1 MIIPGKK
8 PSVLSPGF
16 FGSFLSGTG
25 QGQDRASE
33 KKGFLFF
40 DQSDLSG
47 IIKHINGGLPFS
59 LFEQLCQKLQVSRTT
74 LATVLQFSLT
84 TLNRGRERH
93 VLTPAE
99 SERLARIIRLFDLCY
114 LQLGSEDS
122 ARQWL
127 TTSHRDLEWAS
138 PLEVSQQEFGAR
150 KVEDLIVG
158 LGSINAD
165 DQ

>member
-1 MIIPGKK
+1 MIHPEKK
-8 PSVLSPGF
+8 SSQRSSGCAGSP
-16 FGSFLSGTG
+16 LSGPG
-25 QGQDRASE
+25 HKQDEALE
-33 KKGFLFF
+33 NKPFLFF

-93 VLTPAE
+93 ILTPAE

>member
-40 DQSDLSG
+40 DQSDLNG
-47 IIKHINGGLPFS
+47 IIKHINSGLPFS
-59 LFEQLCQKLQVSRTT
+59 LFEQLCQKLQVSKAN

-84 TLNRGRERH
+84 TLNRGREQNI
-93 VLTPAE
+93 LTPAE

-114 LQLGSEDS
+114 LQLGSEDN

-127 TTSHRDLEWAS
+127 TAPHRDLGWES
-138 PLEVSQQEFGAR
+138 PLEYSQHEFGAR
-150 KVEDLIVG
+150 KVEDLIAS
-158 LGSINAD
+158 LESDNAD
-165 DQ
+165 EQ